1 MSWRLLPFPQTD
13 IGGDQRFRLPILH
26 STRAPLGRAV
36 AADHNS
42 GFAAPPARLRE
53 RDEMVNGNG
62 VVADEGTAA
71 TPFNA

>member
-36 AADHNS
+36 TIDHNS
-42 GFAAPPARLRE
+42 GFAVPPARPRV

-62 VVADEGTAA
+62 VVAEAGDAGD
-71 TPFNA
+71 F